1 MTQKQMRR
9 WSVVHTWT
17 SLISTLFLLMLCVT
31 GLPLI
36 FHEEIEHAFA
46 PAPAA
51 QTGARAPLDA
61 MVAAAKRANPDRIVS
76 GIYLDPDRPT
86 VTAYLVPSWKSAVDH
101 PSDVVTAAFDA
112 TTGQP
117 HPPEANPAEGFMA
130 LMLRLHVDMFAA
142 LPGQL
147 FLGLMGLMFVAAIV
161 SGVVLYGPFT
171 KKMDFGEVRRS
182 RRARVRWLDLH
193 NLLGIVTV
201 AWASV
206 VGITGVMNELTA
218 PLYANYMA
226 TDVARLT
233 APWKGQTPPGRDAT
247 LASLDGVVPRV
258 LAAFPGRKVGFIA
271 LPGNPYGAP
280 HHYFVWT
287 AGSGAIGAHLNTPV
301 LVDAKAGRITADAP
315 MPWTLGAIELSRPFH
330 FGDYGGLPLKI
341 LWALFD
347 VVTIVVLGSG
357 VYLWAARRRKR
368 PGTRRQSGFA
378 PELVPAE

>member
-1 MTQKQMRR
+1 MRT
-9 WSVVHTWT
+9 WSTVHTWT

-36 FHEEIEHAFA
+36 FHEEIEHAFT
-46 PAPAA
+46 PAPTAR
-51 QTGARAPLDA
+51 TDARAPLDA
-61 MVAAAKRANPDRIVS
+61 IVAAAKRANPDRIVS
-76 GIYLDPDRPT
+76 GLYVDPEHPV
-86 VTAYLVPSWKSAVDH
+86 VTAYMVPSWKDVIDH
-101 PSDVVTAAFDA
+101 PSDMVEAGYDA
-112 TTGQP
+112 TTGAA
-117 HPPEANPAEGFMA
+117 HAKGANPADGFMT
-130 LMLRLHVDMFAA
+130 LMFRLHVDMFAA

-147 FLGLMGLMFVAAIV
+147 FLGLMGLLFVAAIV

-171 KKMDFGEVRRS
+171 RKMKFGEVRHE
-182 RRARVRWLDLH
+182 RRAKVRWLDLH

-218 PLYANYMA
+218 PFYAHYLA
-226 TDVARLT
+226 TDVAQLT
-233 APWKGQTPPGRDAT
+233 APWKGQTPPGRDAK
-247 LASLDGVVPRV
+247 LASVDGVFASVRR
-258 LAAFPGRKVGFIA
+258 AFPEQVA
-271 LPGNPYGAP
+271 TYLVWPGSPYGSP

-287 AGSGAIGAHLNTPV
+287 QGKGAIGAHLNTPV
-301 LVDAKAGRITADAP
+301 LVDARTGKVTAAAP

-357 VYLWAARRRKR
+357 VYLWAARRRPR
-368 PGTRRQSGFA
+368 AGTRRA
-378 PELVPAE
+378 PAPQLVPAE

>member
-1 MTQKQMRR
+1 MTQKQMRT
-9 WSVVHTWT
+9 WSIVHTWT

-36 FHEEIEHAFA
+36 FHEEIDHAFD

-51 QTGARAPLDA
+51 QTAARAPLDG

-76 GIYLDPDRPT
+76 GLYINPDHPV
-86 VTAYLVPSWKSAVDH
+86 VTAYMVPSWRDAVDH
-101 PSDVVTAAFDA
+101 PSDVVEAAFDA
-112 TTGQP
+112 TTGAA
-117 HPPEANPAEGFMA
+117 HPAGANPSAGFMDV
-130 LMLRLHVDMFAA
+130 MLRLHVDMYAS

-147 FLGLMGLMFVAAIV
+147 FLGAMGLLFVAAIV

-171 KKMDFGEVRRS
+171 RKLRFGEVRHE

-201 AWASV
+201 AWAAV
-206 VGITGVMNELTA
+206 VGVTGVMNELTG

-233 APWKGQTPPGRDAT
+233 APWKGQVPPGRDAT
-247 LASLDGVVPRV
+247 LASVD
-258 LAAFPGRKVGFIA
+258 AAVASVRRAYPGRTVGFISW
-271 LPGNPYGAP
+271 PGNPYGAP

-287 AGSGAIGAHLNTPV
+287 TGSGAIGSKMNTPV
-301 LVDAKAGRITADAP
+301 LVDAKTGRVTADAP
-315 MPWTLGAIELSRPFH
+315 MPWTLSAIELSRPFH

-347 VVTIVVLGSG
+347 AVTIVVLASG
-357 VYLWAARRRKR
+357 VYLWAARRRPR
-368 PGTRRQSGFA
+368 PGVRRA
-378 PELVPAE
+378 PAPQWVAAE

>member
-1 MTQKQMRR
+1 MRT

-36 FHEEIEHAFA
+36 FHEEIEHAFD

-51 QTGARAPLDA
+51 QTGARAPLDGI
-61 MVAAAKRANPDRIVS
+61 VASAKRANPDRIVS
-76 GIYLDPDRPT
+76 GIYLDPDHPT
-86 VTAYLVPSWKSAVDH
+86 VTAYMVPSWKSAVDT
-101 PSDVVTAAFDA
+101 PSDLVTAAFDA

-117 HPPEANPAEGFMA
+117 HPPEANPAEGFMT
-130 LMLRLHVDMFAA
+130 LMFRLHVDMFAA

-147 FLGLMGLMFVAAIV
+147 FLGLMGLLFVAAIV

-171 KKMDFGEVRRS
+171 RKMEFGEVRRA

-233 APWKGQTPPGRDAT
+233 APWKGQTPPGRTAT

-258 LAAFPGRKVGFIA
+258 LAAFPDRKVGFIA
-271 LPGNPYGAP
+271 FPGNPYGAP

-287 AGSGAIGAHLNTPV
+287 TGSGAIGAHLNTPV
-301 LVDAKAGRITADAP
+301 LVDAKTGAITADAP

-368 PGTRRQSGFA
+368 PGTRRQPDFA